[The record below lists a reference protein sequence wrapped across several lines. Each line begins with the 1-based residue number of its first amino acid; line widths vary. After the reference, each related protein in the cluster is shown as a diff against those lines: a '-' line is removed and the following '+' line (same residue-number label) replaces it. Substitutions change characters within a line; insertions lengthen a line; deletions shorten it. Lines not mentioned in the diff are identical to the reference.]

1 MSKQLSRQER
11 QAAGA
16 KATRLRW
23 LRVGGVGL
31 LIFIVLTG
39 LIIWRSTAMP
49 TAVGDT
55 AVPAALL
62 LDGPADAP
70 IKVVEYG
77 DLTCSSCRQW
87 HNLGIKEQLRVEF
100 GDQVSFEYRLFPVI
114 TAASPRWAEAAQ
126 CAAEQSAFWPFHN
139 YVYENLE
146 PYPTVNDTRL
156 QEIAAA
162 IGLEQEPFSGC
173 LDSGRYRPFVHE
185 AIQRGQRD
193 GVRGTPTFFIN
204 GQQVYPSYQ
213 AMSETI
219 RSILNN

>member
-1 MSKQLSRQER
+1 MGKQLSRQQR
-11 QAAGA
+11 QTAHA
-16 KATRLRW
+16 KAARLKW

-31 LIFIVLTG
+31 LIFMVLTG
-39 LIIWRSTAMP
+39 LIIWRSMAVSTTA
-49 TAVGDT
+49 GDT
-55 AVPAALL
+55 AVLAAPL

-87 HNLGIKEQLRVEF
+87 HNMGINEQLRAEF
-100 GDQVSFEYRLFPVI
+100 GDQISFEYRLFPVI

-126 CAAEQSAFWPFHN
+126 CAAEQNAFWLFHN

-146 PYPTVNDTRL
+146 PYPAVNDTRL

-162 IGLEQEPFSGC
+162 IGLVQEPFSGC

-185 AIQRGQRD
+185 AIQRAQRD
-193 GVRGTPTFFIN
+193 GVRGTPTFLIN

-213 AMSETI
+213 AMFETM
-219 RSILNN
+219 RHLLNN